1 MNTYNLKLAFRN
13 LLRHQLSS
21 TISILGL
28 TIGFTAFSLIM
39 LFLNNEY
46 NWDRQNLNYASIYR
60 IQRRL
65 TTEVDVSPSSNP
77 ILKDL
82 LLSRYP
88 EIDKMVLMHLA
99 SDEEKTL
106 GEFISSSPGR
116 IFNEF
121 DGIYSEQDVF
131 EIFTYRFLEGSEE
144 KALIDPFTIVL
155 SKTLANKLFP
165 GKSALGELVILNR
178 KFNLKVTGVYED
190 LPFNSHLRPSYM
202 ISLSSIEKTKNITEY
217 RKSWRGDFYNYVLL
231 KKGQD
236 YRQLNEKIKN
246 ITAEFNENNK
256 TRIYLHP
263 LSLLYVQPNEGNGY
277 WIALMIFRLISI
289 FILLLASFNYINLT
303 TANAILRA
311 KEIAIQKVN
320 GSGSNRIMIQFL
332 GESVIVSLFAF
343 LFAMCLTGILLP
355 FFNRV
360 VVSQLNISFVRD
372 WFFLLKMIVVAV
384 LVGLF
389 SGIYPAMVM
398 SRFKAVD
405 LFRNFGFNG
414 KSDGQTVKQVLVG
427 VQFIICISL
436 IILSLTISRQ
446 IKYMMAKD
454 LGFNRENLLVTKFQ
468 VSRKN
473 ADFKVLKERILKYPE
488 ITDACYTDKLP
499 FGGNSG
505 WPKNW
510 EGGATD
516 EKENDNFYWVSSDFV
531 TTMKMKII
539 LGRDFLPQFTAD
551 SGKSV
556 IINETAAKRF
566 GWSDPIGK
574 KVDDNKWVVVG
585 VVKDF
590 HPYGVNNPIRNCMMT
605 LDPTPM
611 KGSQAFAFRVTP
623 GNMGKGKEIVTKEL
637 EEFFPD
643 DAFEVITYSDFID
656 TNEGYVKFKAINN
669 TIRLFTILNILLA
682 VMGILGLVAFTTQQK
697 SKEIAIR
704 KINGCSSVNILLIL
718 NRQYFRLILI
728 ASLIAWP
735 VARSINALLPIAYK
749 SPEKIFIYLF
759 ASLSLLV
766 ICFVTSLFY
775 TARAAMKNPVEALRY
790 E

>member
-1 MNTYNLKLAFRN
+1 MNIYNLKLAFRN
-13 LLRHQLSS
+13 LSRYQLSS
-21 TISILGL
+21 IINIVGL
-28 TIGFTAFSLIM
+28 TIGFTAFILIM
-39 LFLNNEY
+39 LFLDNEY
-46 NWDRQNLNYASIYR
+46 NWDRHNVNYASIYR

-65 TTEVDVSPSSNP
+65 TTEEDVSPSSNP

-82 LLSRYP
+82 LSSRYP

-106 GEFISSSPGR
+106 GEFLSSSPGR
-116 IFNEF
+116 TFNEF
-121 DGIYSEQDVF
+121 DGIYSEQEVF
-131 EIFTYRFLEGSEE
+131 TIFTYRFLEGAEA
-144 KALIDPFTIVL
+144 KALTDPFTIVL

-165 GKSALGELVILNR
+165 GKQALGELVILNK

-217 RKSWRGDFYNYVLL
+217 RTSWRGDFYNYVLL
-231 KKGQD
+231 KKSQD
-236 YRQLNEKIKN
+236 CRLLNEKIKN

-256 TRIYLHP
+256 ARIYLHP
-263 LSLLYVQPNEGNGY
+263 LSLLYVQPNENNGY
-277 WIALMIFRLISI
+277 WIALMIFRLIAI
-289 FILLLASFNYINLT
+289 FILLLASFNYVNLT

-320 GSGSNRIMIQFL
+320 GSGRGRIMIQYL
-332 GESVIVSLFAF
+332 GESVIISSLAF
-343 LFAMCLTGILLP
+343 LFAICLTEILLP
-355 FFNRV
+355 LFNSV
-360 VVSQLNISFVRD
+360 VLSQLNLSFIRD
-372 WFFLLKMIVVAV
+372 WSFILKMIVVAV
-384 LVGLF
+384 GVGLF
-389 SGIYPAMVM
+389 SGIYPALVM

-414 KSDGQTVKQVLVG
+414 KSEGHTLKQILVSI
-427 VQFIICISL
+427 QFVICISL

-446 IKYMMAKD
+446 IKYMMTKD
-454 LGFNRENLLVTKFQ
+454 LGFNRDNLLVTKFQ

-473 ADFKVLKERILKYPE
+473 VDFRVLKERILKYPE

-574 KVDDNKWVVVG
+574 KVDDHKWVVVG

-623 GNMGKGKEIVTKEL
+623 GNMKKGKEIVTKEL

-643 DAFEVITYSDFID
+643 DAFEVISYSDFID
-656 TNEGYVKFKAINN
+656 TNEGYVKFKTIND
-669 TIRLFTILNILLA
+669 TIRMFTVLNILLA
-682 VMGILGLVAFTTQQK
+682 VMGLLGLVAFTTRQK
-697 SKEIAIR
+697 SREIAIR
-704 KINGCSSVNILLIL
+704 KINGCSPFNIFLIL
-718 NRQYFRLILI
+718 NRQYIGLILI
-728 ASLIAWP
+728 ASFIAWP
-735 VARSINALLPIAYK
+735 IARLVNAFLPMAYK
-749 SPEKIFIYLF
+749 SPENIFIYIFSSLF
-759 ASLSLLV
+759 LLV
-766 ICFVTSLFY
+766 MCVVTSLFY
-775 TARAAMKNPVEALRY
+775 TLRAATRNPVEALRH

>member
-1 MNTYNLKLAFRN
+1 
-13 LLRHQLSS
+13 
-21 TISILGL
+21 
-28 TIGFTAFSLIM
+28 M